1 MKHPFNKP
9 TFRKIPIHERL
20 WFHPVAFGASLFLL
34 LSAGAVF
41 AGNETNLF
49 DLSLDQ
55 LTKVEIKSDITS
67 ILAKP
72 IREQPG
78 IVSVVTQ
85 EEIREIGAGDLSDVL
100 MLVPGFSLDSD
111 VESMVG
117 LTFRGLQGQE
127 GKVLLIV
134 DGLEVNEPLYGSLPI
149 LNHIRA
155 DSIEEVEIIRG
166 PGSAMYGGT
175 AALAVIRVTTKGA
188 EMNGGY
194 LSATPSFAGGR
205 FAEDYAVGAGYSTNG
220 WRFSFNGSYSDD
232 FLSDLKYTS
241 LGGTNV
247 DMTHRSDM
255 TPVFLDLGAGW
266 HDLDF
271 RIIYDA
277 YHYQDTVN
285 YGVPPPSPSDT
296 QFDSILTSMKYNA
309 QPTSWLKITP
319 EFTYR
324 HQIPWY
330 VTSDD
335 VGNYDITADRYQG
348 DLLLSH

>member
-188 EMNGGY
+188 GNH
-194 LSATPSFAGGR
+194 S
-205 FAEDYAVGAGYSTNG
+205 
-220 WRFSFNGSYSDD
+220 
-232 FLSDLKYTS
+232 
-241 LGGTNV
+241 
-247 DMTHRSDM
+247 
-255 TPVFLDLGAGW
+255 
-266 HDLDF
+266 
-271 RIIYDA
+271 
-277 YHYQDTVN
+277 
-285 YGVPPPSPSDT
+285 
-296 QFDSILTSMKYNA
+296 A
-309 QPTSWLKITP
+309 QPTDGGCRPLLPLLADDSPRIM
-319 EFTYR
+319 
-324 HQIPWY
+324 PWGPAILPMAGGSPSMA
-330 VTSDD
+330 VIAMIFFRTSSTLRW
-335 VGNYDITADRYQG
+335 GARMWT
-348 DLLLSH
+348 

>member
-1 MKHPFNKP
+1 
-9 TFRKIPIHERL
+9 
-20 WFHPVAFGASLFLL
+20 
-34 LSAGAVF
+34 
-41 AGNETNLF
+41 
-49 DLSLDQ
+49 
-55 LTKVEIKSDITS
+55 
-67 ILAKP
+67 
-72 IREQPG
+72 
-78 IVSVVTQ
+78 
-85 EEIREIGAGDLSDVL
+85 
-100 MLVPGFSLDSD
+100 
-111 VESMVG
+111 
-117 LTFRGLQGQE
+117 
-127 GKVLLIV
+127 
-134 DGLEVNEPLYGSLPI
+134 
-149 LNHIRA
+149 
-155 DSIEEVEIIRG
+155 
-166 PGSAMYGGT
+166 
-175 AALAVIRVTTKGA
+175 
-188 EMNGGY
+188 
-194 LSATPSFAGGR
+194 
-205 FAEDYAVGAGYSTNG
+205 
-220 WRFSFNGSYSDD
+220 
-232 FLSDLKYTS
+232 
-241 LGGTNV
+241 
-247 DMTHRSDM
+247 M